1 MPEARPPQDP
11 TKSPL
16 VELTIFRL
24 KEFIREPDAVFWVFA
39 FPLLLTLAL
48 GFAFREKPP
57 DRIPVG
63 VSEGPYAQ
71 RHLVALQ
78 KSPALQPRIYP
89 ESLGREELRRGKI
102 SLLVSTLQVDGGEGP
117 ADRPTY
123 FYDPTR
129 PESRAARVEVDAA
142 LQTSA
147 GRRDAFAANEEHVTE
162 QGSRYIDFLVPGLIA
177 MNLMGTGMWSISFA
191 IVNARLKKLL
201 KRFLATPMRKSTF
214 LTAQFLSRLVF
225 LIVEVAVVATFAWL
239 VFGVAIRGPV
249 LLFCFLCLL
258 GGAAFSGVG
267 ILVSSRARTLEAVSG
282 LMNLVMMPM
291 WICSGV
297 FFSYERFPDAVK
309 PIIRAL
315 PLTALADGL
324 RAVMNDGLGVTAVLP
339 QIINL
344 LVWTVASF
352 VVGLRIFRWS

>member
-1 MPEARPPQDP
+1 MPETRH

-16 VELTIFRL
+16 YELTIYRL
-24 KEFIREPDAVFWVFA
+24 KEFVREPDAVFWVLI

-63 VSEGPYAQ
+63 VSEGPFAQ
-71 RHLVALQ
+71 RHLTALK
-78 KSPALQPRIYP
+78 KSPALQPRLYP
-89 ESLGREELRRGKI
+89 EREGREELRRGNI
-102 SLLVSTLQVDGGEGP
+102 SLLVDGGQQP
-117 ADRPTY
+117 VYR
-123 FYDPTR
+123 FDPTR
-129 PESRAARVEVDAA
+129 PESRAARVEVDNA
-142 LQTSA
+142 LQASA
-147 GRRDAFAANEEHVTE
+147 GRRNAFAAKEEHVTE

-191 IVNARLKKLL
+191 VVNARLKKLL

-225 LIVEVAVVATFAWL
+225 LVVEVAVVAIFAWL
-239 VFGVAIRGPV
+239 VFDVEIRGPV
-249 LLFCFLCLL
+249 ALFCLLCLL
-258 GGAAFSGVG
+258 GGAAFAGIG
-267 ILVSSRARTLEAVSG
+267 ILVSSRAKTLEAVSG

-315 PLTALADGL
+315 PLTALADAL
-324 RAVMNDGLGVTAVLP
+324 RAVMNDGFGTAAVMP

-344 LVWTVASF
+344 VAWTLVSF
-352 VVGLRIFRWS
+352 VVGLKIFRWS

>member
-1 MPEARPPQDP
+1 MSETRH

-16 VELTIFRL
+16 FELTLYRL
-24 KEFIREPDAVFWVFA
+24 KEFIREPDAVFWVLI

-63 VSEGPYAQ
+63 VSEGPFAQ
-71 RHLVALQ
+71 RHLTALQ

-89 ESLGREELRRGKI
+89 ERAGREELRRGNI
-102 SLLVSTLQVDGGEGP
+102 SLLVDGGEQP
-117 ADRPTY
+117 VYR
-123 FYDPTR
+123 FDPTR
-129 PESRAARVEVDAA
+129 PESRTARVEVDNA
-142 LQTSA
+142 LQSGA
-147 GRRDAFAANEEHVTE
+147 GRRDAFTAKEEHVAE

-191 IVNARLKKLL
+191 VVNARLKKLL
-201 KRFLATPMRKSTF
+201 KRFLATPMRKTTF
-214 LTAQFLSRLVF
+214 LAAQFLSRLVF
-225 LIVEVAVVATFAWL
+225 LVLEVAVVATFAWL
-239 VFGVAIRGPV
+239 VFDVGIRGSI

-258 GGAAFSGVG
+258 GGAAFAGVG

-315 PLTALADGL
+315 PLTALADAL
-324 RAVMNDGLGVTAVLP
+324 RAVMNDGFGAAAVMP
-339 QIINL
+339 QIVNL
-344 LVWTVASF
+344 TVWTVVGF
-352 VVGLRIFRWS
+352 VVGLKIFRWS

>member
-1 MPEARPPQDP
+1 MPESRPPENPPKKP

-24 KEFIREPDAVFWVFA
+24 KEFIREPDAVFWVFV

-57 DRIPVG
+57 ERIPVG
-63 VSEGPYAQ
+63 VSEGPLAQ

-78 KSPALQPRIYP
+78 KSPALQPRIYAD
-89 ESLGREELRRGKI
+89 EVGREELRRGSI
-102 SLLVSTLQVDGGEGP
+102 SLLVDGGAELVY
-117 ADRPTY
+117 R
-123 FYDPTR
+123 FDPTR
-129 PESRAARVEVDAA
+129 PESRTARVEVDDA
-142 LQTSA
+142 LQAGA
-147 GRRDAFAANEEHVTE
+147 GRRDAFKAKEEHVTE

-225 LIVEVAVVATFAWL
+225 LVVEVAVVALFAWL
-239 VFGVAIRGPV
+239 VFGVAIRGPILV
-249 LLFCFLCLL
+249 FCLLCLL

-315 PLTALADGL
+315 PLTALADAL
-324 RAVMNDGLGVTAVLP
+324 RIVMNDGLGLAAVTP
-339 QIINL
+339 QILNL
-344 LVWTVASF
+344 VLWTLVSF
-352 VVGLRIFRWS
+352 VVGLKIFRWA